1 MELEQ
6 LQMELRDS
14 RCRLEDIIKTIPKSK
29 RKPIYK
35 RIQRL
40 GSWIDTIT
48 FITTLK
54 YNDKRSKK
62 KK

>member
-40 GSWIDTIT
+40 GKKRKT
-48 FITTLK
+48 
-54 YNDKRSKK
+54 KRS
-62 KK
+62 